1 MLRALSRALDG
12 AELDDAAYTVA
23 TVARELRQA
32 LDASGLLPSPV
43 PSTVDPFRALLD
55 GLDADVPTS

>member
-23 TVARELRQA
+23 TVSRELRQA
-32 LDASGLLPSPV
+32 LDASGLLPAKSV
-43 PSTVDPFRALLD
+43 AAVDPFAALLD
-55 GLDADVPTS
+55 DLDTDVPTS